1 MSVNLY
7 AGNLSYEMKEDSL
20 KNLFESHGEVK
31 SAKIIIDKYTG
42 RSKGFGFIEMASEND
57 ANTAIAQLDGNEIMG
72 RNIRV
77 NFAKPRFPK
86 KDQQTSAQS

>member
-7 AGNLSYEMKEDSL
+7 AGNLSYDMKEDSL

-86 KDQQTSAQS
+86 KDQQPSAQA